1 MTKSQFLLKNNICKS
16 GENQKKDLFCE
27 QYNRFLAG
35 IELVESPDIPDIEDI
50 LDIDAD
56 LNTVGFTTCSIII
69 IIIINIIVIIII
81 NIIVYIFKIISTK
94 TKYF

>member
-1 MTKSQFLLKNNICKS
+1 
-16 GENQKKDLFCE
+16 LFCK

-35 IELVESPDIPDIEDI
+35 IEFVESPDIPDIEDI

-69 IIIINIIVIIII
+69 IIIINIIVIFII